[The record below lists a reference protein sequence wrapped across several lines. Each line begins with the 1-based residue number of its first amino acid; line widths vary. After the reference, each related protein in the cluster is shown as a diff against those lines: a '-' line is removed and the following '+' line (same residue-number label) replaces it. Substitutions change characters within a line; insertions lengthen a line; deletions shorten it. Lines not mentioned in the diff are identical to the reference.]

1 MNDEFLNC
9 CVSLILL
16 FMFMNHGARLRGLIG
31 GGPRRV
37 RNTHEGTGT
46 GETFPANITGD
57 ENGDI
62 LLLRGAKRSAD
73 PGRGYPRCHP

>member
-31 GGPRRV
+31 DGAPS
-37 RNTHEGTGT
+37 
-46 GETFPANITGD
+46 GE
-57 ENGDI
+57 
-62 LLLRGAKRSAD
+62 K
-73 PGRGYPRCHP
+73 YPRGDGDGGNLPREHYRG